1 MVSRN
6 ISIPFNFYCYTENS
20 SGLNKNIPEFPKE
33 VGLKLPK
40 LKKLGGTQES
50 PKLKL
55 PKLKKVGEKQ
65 ELPKL
70 KLPKLNKV

>member
-1 MVSRN
+1 MGE
-6 ISIPFNFYCYTENS
+6 T
-20 SGLNKNIPEFPKE
+20 
-33 VGLKLPK
+33 
-40 LKKLGGTQES
+40 KKQ

>member
-1 MVSRN
+1 MKYFLGE
-6 ISIPFNFYCYTENS
+6 I
-20 SGLNKNIPEFPKE
+20 LDKNIPEFPKE
-33 VGLKLPK
+33 VKLNLPK
-40 LKKLGGTQES
+40 LKKVGGATEL

-65 ELPKL
+65 ELPKI